1 MLRPAIPNV
10 PNRVLQEMFRTRV
23 VHDELGQPHTFQS
36 GISPECSEALYRTVL
51 TRQPELSVEV
61 GFAYGAST
69 LSLLTALEET
79 GGKGRL
85 ISIDPD
91 QSTAWRSVGSSN
103 VKKADLTAR
112 HQVIEAHDYIALPE
126 LIKCGVQIDFAYI
139 DGWHTF
145 DYALLDFFFLDK
157 LLEPGGIC
165 ALNDCDMLAINKV
178 IRFIET
184 HRRYREIDVGVP
196 ARLSWSVPG
205 HGKPLW
211 PRFKKRDRYFEKIE
225 NWEPRWDFF
234 ANF

>member
-1 MLRPAIPNV
+1 MLRQAIPNV

-23 VHDELGQPHTFQS
+23 VHDERGQPYKFQS

-51 TRQPELSVEV
+51 ERQPELIVEV
-61 GFAYGAST
+61 GLAYGVST

-79 GGKGRL
+79 GGDGRL

-91 QSTAWRSVGSSN
+91 QSTAWHSIGSSN
-103 VKKADLTAR
+103 VKKADLSAR
-112 HQVIEAHDYIALPE
+112 HQVIEAHDYIALPDR
-126 LIKCGVQIDFAYI
+126 ITCGVRIDFAYI

-157 LLEPGGIC
+157 MLKPGGIC
-165 ALNDCDMLAINKV
+165 ALNDCDLLAIDKV
-178 IRFIET
+178 IRFIRT
-184 HRRYREIDVGVP
+184 HRRYREIDVGLAP
-196 ARLSWSVPG
+196 RLSWAIPG

-211 PRFKKRDRYFEKIE
+211 PRLKKRDRYFEKLE
-225 NWEPRWDFF
+225 DWEPCWDFF